1 MLGRV
6 VTGARTLWWPL
17 ALWSGWTLPAVLVDS
32 DAVGRRRTGRNL
44 LLWGAPGVCV
54 CFCLHAGRGLGVAR
68 AAAWGMG
75 GMSFTSPFA
84 CFSAWTLPGT
94 QATTRTRY
102 GLSRLP
108 VNTSL

>member
-44 LLWGAPGVCV
+44 LLWGAP
-54 CFCLHAGRGLGVAR
+54 
-68 AAAWGMG
+68 
-75 GMSFTSPFA
+75 
-84 CFSAWTLPGT
+84 
-94 QATTRTRY
+94 
-102 GLSRLP
+102 
-108 VNTSL
+108 